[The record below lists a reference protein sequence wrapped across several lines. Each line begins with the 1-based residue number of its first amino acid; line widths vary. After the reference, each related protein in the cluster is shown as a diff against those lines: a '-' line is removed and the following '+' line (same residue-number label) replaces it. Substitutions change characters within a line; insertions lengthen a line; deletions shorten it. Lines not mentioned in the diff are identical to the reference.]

1 LNQLP
6 EVRRFIKEPGH
17 ADTYFG
23 LKVNFIP
30 HHNPDLVFFN
40 EHGEEKERL
49 DLGRYNTEQIHKL
62 MQDKGFQRKRA
73 RKFRGEIRTCSG

>member
-6 EVRRFIKEPGH
+6 EARRFIKEPGH
-17 ADTYFG
+17 ADTYLG

-49 DLGRYNTEQIHKL
+49 DLGTYSLQQIHDL
-62 MQDKGFQRKRA
+62 MAEKGFQRKKA
-73 RKFRGEIRTCSG
+73 RTYKGEIRTCSG

>member
-1 LNQLP
+1 MNQLP

-17 ADTYFG
+17 ADTYAG

-49 DLGRYNTEQIHKL
+49 DLGQYDTEQIHKL
-62 MQDKGFQRKRA
+62 MEKKGFKKKRA
-73 RKFRGEIRTCSG
+73 KIYRGEIRTCSG

>member
-6 EVRRFIKEPGH
+6 EARRFIKEPGH
-17 ADTYFG
+17 ADTNVG

-40 EHGEEKERL
+40 QHGEEMERL
-49 DLGRYNTEQIHKL
+49 DLGRYSTQQIHDL
-62 MQDKGFQRKRA
+62 LVSKGFKRKEA
-73 RKFRGEIRTCSG
+73 KKYRGEIRTCSG

>member
-6 EVRRFIKEPGH
+6 EARRFIKEPGH
-17 ADTYFG
+17 ADTYLG

-49 DLGRYNTEQIHKL
+49 DLGRYDLQQIHDL
-62 MQDKGFQRKRA
+62 MAEKGFQRKKA
-73 RKFRGEIRTCSG
+73 RKYKGEIRTCSG

>member
-1 LNQLP
+1 MNQLP
-6 EVRRFIKEPGH
+6 EARRFIKEPGH
-17 ADTYFG
+17 ADTYLG

-49 DLGRYNTEQIHKL
+49 DLGTYSLQQIHDL
-62 MQDKGFQRKRA
+62 MAEKGFQRKKA
-73 RKFRGEIRTCSG
+73 RTYKGEIRTCSG

>member
-17 ADTYFG
+17 ADTYRG

-40 EHGEEKERL
+40 VHGEEVERL
-49 DLGRYNTEQIHKL
+49 DLGRFNLDQIHAL
-62 MQDKGFQRKRA
+62 MQEKGFRRKQA
-73 RKFRGEIRTCSG
+73 RPMRGEIRSCSG